1 MGSLIKDVTY
11 ALRRFTRKPFQS
23 AAIVLVLTLGIAATA
38 TMFTIVNTFLL
49 SPLPYPGPD
58 QLVAVWE
65 TPLKSEYRNLVSYP
79 NFVDWMREGRV
90 CEAMGAF
97 RYVTPPF
104 ESGPDPEIVRGA
116 IVSAGY
122 FPVIRIAPFMG
133 RHFTPEECEPGAPR
147 VIVLSYDL
155 WRQLGARSDIL
166 DRSVNVDGRAHTVV
180 GVMPRDLRVLKGIQE
195 PGFWIPVDPSNEARF
210 NHRWF
215 VLARLRSSASIQQA
229 RAEMQAIAERLSRV
243 YPETNA
249 GQTVLVDADT
259 QEEYFVHR
267 TLRLPALILSCAV
280 LFLLLIVCVNVA
292 ALLSAGALAR
302 SKEFGIRLSLG
313 CGRVRLARQ
322 ILTECLLLA
331 LAGGALAVLL
341 SSWSIHLIGTSL
353 ASRGFDPSVLHIDSS
368 VLAFVLL
375 TCLVVAL
382 AFGLF
387 PAIKAGHISVIENLK
402 DSATGHSSGFR
413 GYRSFQ
419 VMVAVEVALSLVLLI
434 NAGLLAK
441 SFVRLTAIDIGFQ
454 TEQVL
459 TTSTFLSEERYSD
472 PDRQALFIDRFLAG
486 ISHVPGVEKVGMA
499 GRLPLCGPSGATGLQ
514 IGAVDSAPGSEVG
527 EYYEICTPDF
537 FTTLGIPLH
546 AGRFFGPTDRA
557 DSPKAVIVNQA
568 LAVKYWPG
576 EEAVGK
582 QVKVFDHWRTV
593 VGVVGDVSQEG
604 QGLAPKPEIFLP
616 YSQHPSSSAYLVIKT
631 SRDAAAL
638 QTVIRDVL
646 RRIDPGQPLAPLQTM
661 QSVLAD
667 RLMTQRLT
675 LVLMAVFAGIA
686 LILTVAGVYGVV
698 DNAVQG
704 RKREIGI
711 RMALGACPS
720 TLSFL
725 TLLKAALPV
734 LLGVF
739 AGLTLALGTTR
750 FLSSLFFDVSPL
762 DLFVFASV
770 PTLICLVALVA
781 AYLPIRRTVQVQPSC
796 VLRWE

>member
-1 MGSLIKDVTY
+1 MASLIKDVTF
-11 ALRRFTRKPFQS
+11 AFRRFTRKPFQS
-23 AAIVLVLTLGIAATA
+23 VAIVLVLTLGIAATA

-49 SPLPYPGPD
+49 SPLPYPDPD

-65 TPLKSEYRNLVSYP
+65 TPLKGEYRNLVSYP
-79 NFVDWMREGRV
+79 NFVDWKGESRV

-104 ESGPDPEIVRGA
+104 ETGADPEIVRGA

-122 FPVIRIAPFMG
+122 FPVIKIAPFMG
-133 RHFTPEECEPGAPR
+133 RHFTPGECEPGAPR
-147 VIVLSYDL
+147 VIVLSYEL

-166 DRSVNVDGRAHTVV
+166 DRSVTVDGRAHTVV
-180 GVMPRDLRVLKGIQE
+180 GVMPRELRVLKGIQE
-195 PGFWIPVDPSNEARF
+195 PRFWIPVDPSNEARF

-229 RAEMQAIAERLSRV
+229 RAEMQATAERLSRV

-259 QEEYFVHR
+259 HEEYFVHR
-267 TLRLPALILSCAV
+267 TLRLPALILTCAV
-280 LFLLLIVCVNVA
+280 LFLLAIVCVNVA
-292 ALLSAGALAR
+292 ALVSAGTLAR
-302 SKEFGIRLSLG
+302 SKEFGIRFSLG

-375 TCLVVAL
+375 TCLVVAV

-387 PAIKAGHISVIENLK
+387 PAIKAGRMSVIENLK
-402 DSATGHSSGFR
+402 DSTTGLSSGFR
-413 GYRSFQ
+413 GYRSLQ

-441 SFVRLTAIDIGFQ
+441 SFVRLTATDIGFQ

-486 ISHVPGVEKVGMA
+486 ITRFPGVEKVGMA
-499 GRLPLCGPSGATGLQ
+499 GRLPLCGPFGSTGLQ
-514 IGAVDSAPGSEVG
+514 VGGVESAPGSETG

-537 FTTLGIPLH
+537 FSTLGVRLH
-546 AGRFFGPTDRA
+546 AGRFFSPTDRA
-557 DSPKAVIVNQA
+557 DSPKVVIVNQA

-593 VGVVGDVSQEG
+593 VGVVGDLSQEG

-616 YSQHPSSSAYLVIKT
+616 YSQHPSRSAYLVIRT
-631 SRDAAAL
+631 SRDATAL
-638 QTVIRDVL
+638 QTLIRDEL
-646 RRIDPGQPLAPLQTM
+646 RRIDPGQPLAPFQTM

-667 RLMTQRLT
+667 RLLTQRLT

-720 TLSFL
+720 TLL
-725 TLLKAALPV
+725 LRTLLKSALPV

-750 FLSSLFFDVSPL
+750 FLSSLFFDVGAR